1 MDPEPPQYLTSILNR
16 SIPPTPGAKR
26 PKVTLT
32 FAQSLDAKISG
43 QNGAQLIL
51 SGKESMVMTH
61 WSGPFISRKSAAFD
75 FQWIRMRTMHDA
87 ILVGIGTA
95 VNDNPQLNARHLPPR
110 SPPFGQEYAYNL
122 PRPVILDP
130 QLRLPTTCK
139 LLDNYRRGKGR
150 RPWVLCIHEPQV
162 ARDVWTT
169 RLEALQAA
177 GALVVPVQATNALQ
191 GLLLVPSVL
200 QTLHELGVQSL
211 MVEGGARVIG
221 SFLAERDSV
230 DTVIITIAPKF
241 VGSQGVGYGVDIIQ
255 ASHYEHLESQAVGC
269 DTVIALNA
277 KSK

>member
-1 MDPEPPQYLTSILNR
+1 MDPEPPQYLTSILSR
-16 SIPPTPGAKR
+16 SIPLSPGEKR

-32 FAQSLDAKISG
+32 FAQSIDAKISG

-61 WSGPFISRKSAAFD
+61 W
-75 FQWIRMRTMHDA
+75 MRTMHDA

-95 VNDNPQLNARHLPPR
+95 VNDDPQLNARHLPPR

-139 LLDNYRRGKGR
+139 LLDNYRGGKGR
-150 RPWVLCIHEPQV
+150 RPWVLCAHEPQ
-162 ARDVWTT
+162 AAGDVGTT

-177 GALVVPVQATNALQ
+177 GALVVPVQSTNALQ
-191 GLLLVPSVL
+191 GLLSVPSVL

-255 ASHYEHLESQAVGC
+255 VYLFPIMRYTSLTCLMSG
-269 DTVIALNA
+269 IPL
-277 KSK
+277 

>member
-1 MDPEPPQYLTSILNR
+1 MNPEPPQYLTSILNR
-16 SIPPTPGAKR
+16 FIPLPPGVKR

-61 WSGPFISRKSAAFD
+61 W
-75 FQWIRMRTMHDA
+75 MRTMHDA

-110 SPPFGQEYAYNL
+110 RPPSGQEHVYNL

-130 QLRLPTTCK
+130 QLRLPTTCE
-139 LLDNYRRGKGR
+139 LLDNYQRGKGR
-150 RPWVLCIHEPQV
+150 RPWVLCTHEPQ
-162 ARDVWTT
+162 AAGE

-177 GALVVPVQATNALQ
+177 GALVVPVQSKN
-191 GLLLVPSVL
+191 GLLSVPSVL

-221 SFLAERDSV
+221 SFLAEQDSV

-241 VGSQGVGYGVDIIQ
+241 VGSQGVGYGVDTIH

-269 DTVIALNA
+269 DTIIALNA
-277 KSK
+277 RRK

>member
-1 MDPEPPQYLTSILNR
+1 MDPEPPLYLTSILNR
-16 SIPPTPGAKR
+16 SIPPTSGVKR

-43 QNGAQLIL
+43 QNGTQLIL

-61 WSGPFISRKSAAFD
+61 W
-75 FQWIRMRTMHDA
+75 MRTMHDA

-130 QLRLPTTCK
+130 QLRLPTPCK

-150 RPWVLCIHEPQV
+150 RPWVLCAHEPQ
-162 ARDVWTT
+162 AAGDVWTA

-177 GALVVPVQATNALQ
+177 GALVVPVQSAN

-200 QTLHELGVQSL
+200 QTLHELGIQSL

-221 SFLAERDSV
+221 SFLAERDLV

-241 VGSQGVGYGVDIIQ
+241 VGSRGVGYGVDIIQ

-269 DTVIALNA
+269 DTVIALSA
-277 KSK
+277 RSK

>member
-1 MDPEPPQYLTSILNR
+1 MDPKPPQYLTSILNR
-16 SIPPTPGAKR
+16 FIPYTLGGKR

-43 QNGAQLIL
+43 QEGAQLIL
-51 SGKESMVMTH
+51 SGNESMIMTH
-61 WSGPFISRKSAAFD
+61 W
-75 FQWIRMRTMHDA
+75 MRTMHDA

-110 SPPFGQEYAYNL
+110 SPLSGQEHSYNL
-122 PRPVILDP
+122 PRPIILDS

-139 LLDNYRRGKGR
+139 LLDNYRSGQGR
-150 RPWVLCIHEPQV
+150 RPWVLCAHEPQV
-162 ARDVWTT
+162 GGEVWKM
-169 RLEALQAA
+169 RLEALQVA
-177 GALVVPVQATNALQ
+177 GARVVPVQATE
-191 GLLLVPSVL
+191 GLLSIPSVL

-241 VGSQGVGYGVDIIQ
+241 VGGQGVGYGIDISQ
-255 ASHYEHLESQAVGC
+255 ASHYEHIESQAVGC
-269 DTVIALNA
+269 DTVVALSA
-277 KSK
+277 RSK

>member
-1 MDPEPPQYLTSILNR
+1 MDPAPPQYLTSILNR
-16 SIPPTPGAKR
+16 SIPLSPGSKR

-61 WSGPFISRKSAAFD
+61 W
-75 FQWIRMRTMHDA
+75 MRTMHDA
-87 ILVGIGTA
+87 ILVGVGTA
-95 VNDNPQLNARHLPPR
+95 VNDNPQLNARRLP
-110 SPPFGQEYAYNL
+110 SQGPPVGQEYAYNL

-139 LLDNYRRGKGR
+139 LLDNYQRGKGR
-150 RPWVLCIHEPQV
+150 RPWVLCVHEPQS

-177 GALVVPVQATNALQ
+177 GALVVPVQSSDGFLS
-191 GLLLVPSVL
+191 VPSVL

-241 VGSQGVGYGVDIIQ
+241 VGNQGVGYGVDIIQ
-255 ASHYEHLESQAVGC
+255 ASQYEHLESQAVGC

-277 KSK
+277 RNK